1 MNRSFAVTV
10 GFAALT
16 ALSAAGLSGCS
27 AAKEEKAV
35 ASTSTTTSSS
45 TVTSAASTTS
55 ATTASSSQTP
65 AGSTTPS
72 TTPTSTA
79 ETSTTA
85 AGPMVGGMTECTKA
99 ALAEPATQAAQS
111 LGPDN
116 LYNVDTLDCADGWA
130 VTGGVLAGKDNPGMG
145 APTSFVFQQEG
156 QFWVLQDKA
165 KVCGTNPVT
174 TTPPADA
181 TIPAALFLSGC
192 AAG

>member
-1 MNRSFAVTV
+1 MNRSRAVTV

-35 ASTSTTTSSS
+35 ASSTTTTSSS
-45 TVTSAASTTS
+45 TVTAATSTTS
-55 ATTASSSQTP
+55 TTATPSSQTP
-65 AGSTTPS
+65 TGSTTSS
-72 TTPTSTA
+72 TAPTSTT
-79 ETSTTA
+79 ETSTTTA
-85 AGPMVGGMTECTKA
+85 SPMVGGMTECTKA
-99 ALAEPATQAAQS
+99 ALAEPATQAAQA

-116 LYNVDTLDCADGWA
+116 LYTVDTLDCADGWA

-145 APTSFVFQQEG
+145 APTSFVFEQQG
-156 QFWVLQDKA
+156 QFWVLQDKS

-181 TIPAALFLSGC
+181 TIPAALFLPGC